1 MPKERKDA
9 LVALVVRSATD
20 SFASK
25 PPHSLYGSC
34 PLLFAPMSKQKKKEK
49 PFKCP
54 YCMLPCSS
62 TGGVTKHVNARHRR
76 MPIRTY
82 THNAARRSQH
92 ATGSSADVDDVD
104 RNDEDTSMSDE
115 FIIDDAQERGGEG
128 DLDEVS
134 HFLK

>member
-1 MPKERKDA
+1 
-9 LVALVVRSATD
+9 
-20 SFASK
+20 
-25 PPHSLYGSC
+25 
-34 PLLFAPMSKQKKKEK
+34 
-49 PFKCP
+49 
-54 YCMLPCSS
+54 
-62 TGGVTKHVNARHRR
+62 

-104 RNDEDTSMSDE
+104 RNNKDTSMSDE
-115 FIIDDAQERGGEG
+115 FIIDDAQERGGGG